1 MITRADKIT
10 QSQQP
15 KEFFSDFFDSF
26 ARHPVTDALARAVN
40 TNAINQSIRNLV
52 LTNRGERP
60 FELDIGCDI
69 NKALF
74 ELNDYI
80 TAQNIKLYVRDTLTQ
95 YEPRID
101 VKDVV
106 VEYGADESIFKLT
119 IVYYI
124 LNTMTLSSV
133 DMLIKRIR

>member
-1 MITRADKIT
+1 MTTRADKIK
-10 QSQQP
+10 QNQQP
-15 KEFFSDFFDSF
+15 REFFSDFFDSF
-26 ARHPVTDALARAVN
+26 ARHPITDALARAVN

-95 YEPRID
+95 YEPRIE
-101 VKDVV
+101 VKDIV
-106 VEYGADESIFKLT
+106 VEYGTDENTFKLT

-133 DMLIKRIR
+133 DLLIKRIR